1 MTEIRVDTI
10 VDAAGTG
17 APNFTTA
24 PTVGGAALGSLAT
37 SSFTS
42 SASAPSSPSNGAV
55 WWDTTNSALM
65 IYANSAWQTVTL
77 GVIPPGPAY
86 FGDRMVFAYG
96 NLGSAPHQSNEIK
109 YYDLT
114 ASSASAT
121 DFGDLSATRGYISSA
136 SGEGR
141 GLFIGGAQNS
151 GGVVNTIEYVT
162 IASAGNVTD
171 FGDMSGTTGY
181 SLGSAS
187 DGLKCIYSL
196 INGAQSPLT
205 YESIQSVTIDTAG
218 NATAWSGTL
227 TVSRRS
233 GAAASDGTKGF
244 FLGGTTTYSDAK
256 NEIDYVTIATDANAT
271 DWGDLITGRRHNS
284 ACGNNDRIL
293 VGAGEDSGG
302 SRSASIEYINPAS
315 ASNAYSFGNLVSGF
329 YYGSAAC
336 SETKAVFS
344 NGSHS
349 SGYSQMMQI
358 VTIANTGNAS
368 NWGNSGAAG
377 GAIGGAACSGAAS

>member
-17 APNFTTA
+17 APDFSTA
-24 PTVGGAALGSLAT
+24 PTVGGVALGSLAT

-42 SASAPSSPSNGAV
+42 SGTAPSSPSNGAV
-55 WWDTTNSALM
+55 WWDTANSALKV
-65 IYANSAWQTVTL
+65 YANSAWLTVTL

-86 FGDRMVFAYG
+86 FGDRMVSSYG
-96 NLGSAPHQSNEIK
+96 NLSSSPWQSNEIK

-114 ASSASAT
+114 ANSGSTSS
-121 DFGDLSATRGYISSA
+121 FGNLSAARGYISSA

-141 GLFIGGAQNS
+141 GLFIGGASNS
-151 GGVVNTIEYVT
+151 VGEVNIIEYVT
-162 IASAGNVTD
+162 IASASNVTD

-181 SLGSAS
+181 LLGSAS
-187 DGLKCIYSL
+187 NGLKCIYSL
-196 INGAQSPLT
+196 NAGPASGYTNG
-205 YESIQSVTIDTAG
+205 SIQEVTIATAG

-227 TVSRRS
+227 TVSRKS

-244 FLGGTTTYSDAK
+244 FMGGTTNYSDTK

-271 DWGDLITGRRHNS
+271 DWGDLGTGRRHCS
-284 ACGNNDRIL
+284 GCGNTERIL
-293 VGAGEDSGG
+293 VAAGEDSNGN
-302 SRSASIEYINPAS
+302 RLTSIEYINPAS
-315 ASNAYSFGNLVSGF
+315 ASNASSFGNLVGGY
-329 YYGSAAC
+329 YYGYAAC

-368 NWGNSGAAG
+368 NWGNSGAAS
-377 GAIGGAACSGAAS
+377 IGGAACSGAAS